1 MSSGAEMLLGP
12 MMGAG
17 AHAGT
22 SQLGHLGLGGQL
34 GRTAPPIAPVAAPVA
49 AAVAAPVEAPTV
61 VPQQLALA
69 QAVVM

>member
-34 GRTAPPIAPVAAPVA
+34 GRTAPPIAPVAARVA
-49 AAVAAPVEAPTV
+49 AAWPHLLRPPLWS
-61 VPQQLALA
+61 PQQLALA

>member
-34 GRTAPPIAPVAAPVA
+34 VSPTVGA
-49 AAVAAPVEAPTV
+49 AAVGG
-61 VPQQLALA
+61 
-69 QAVVM
+69 